1 MWIIIVS
8 DDQSESRNTVLDSLL
23 ENNKPI
29 ENYLSNLRSHWSSSA
44 SINFAKVWKTE
55 SGAKKILKLFE
66 SQKDSDW
73 RKNKFYYIKSK
84 HLHIRKM
91 TKEEWNSIIDNKI
104 RVLESSYL
112 SNKIKLE
119 RKKII

>member
-23 ENNKPI
+23 ENKKPI

-44 SINFAKVWKTE
+44 SIHFAKVWKTQ

-73 RKNKFYYIKSK
+73 RKNKFYYIRFK